1 MGENGRRQV
10 CRGVARWAPLSRLF
24 LLGALLLLAGCGS
37 WQRFVPAGAPDSEE
51 GVRFSCLEDSV
62 SILISGLN
70 NDPYESDISEQFY
83 CHLEIR
89 SLASVTVVVQVP
101 QLDFV
106 VGEISYPL
114 SHVAWDDDTLERL
127 TDPLSE
133 ARLTLPQDISVY
145 GGRPLDPRTGRIQC
159 CADGVKH
166 EGATSALLTGRLLI
180 TASDGRRAE
189 IPVRIPLV
197 KTNQR
202 RQFRWLV

>member
-1 MGENGRRQV
+1 MEENGRRQAG
-10 CRGVARWAPLSRLF
+10 RGVARWAQPSRLL
-24 LLGALLLLAGCGS
+24 LLGSLLLLAGCGS
-37 WQRFVPAGAPDSEE
+37 WQRFVPAGAPDSED

-62 SILISGLN
+62 SIVISGLN
-70 NDPYESDISEQFY
+70 NDPYDSDISEQFY

-114 SHVAWDDDTLERL
+114 RHVAWDDDTSERL
-127 TDPLSE
+127 TAPLSE
-133 ARLTLPQDISVY
+133 ARLTLPQEVTAY
-145 GGRPLDPRTGRIQC
+145 GGQPLDARTGRIQC
-159 CADGVKH
+159 CADGVKY

-197 KTNQR
+197 KTNQH
-202 RQFRWLV
+202 RQFPWLV

>member
-1 MGENGRRQV
+1 MGENGRRQAG
-10 CRGVARWAPLSRLF
+10 RGVARWAQPSR
-24 LLGALLLLAGCGS
+24 LLLLGSLLLLVGCGS
-37 WQRFVPAGAPDSEE
+37 WQRFVPAGVPDPEE

-62 SILISGLN
+62 SIVISGLN
-70 NDPYESDISEQFY
+70 NDPYEPDISEQFY
-83 CHLEIR
+83 CYLEIR
-89 SLASVTVVVQVP
+89 SSASVTVVVQVP

-114 SHVAWDDDTLERL
+114 SHVTWDEDTLERL
-127 TDPLSE
+127 TNSLSE
-133 ARLTLPQDISVY
+133 ARMTLPQEVY
-145 GGRPLDPRTGRIQC
+145 GGQPLDPRTGHIQC
-159 CADGVKH
+159 CADGVKY